1 MSFVF
6 VADVNHILAINK
18 DHIVVSSGSTL
29 EVCLVTAGPDT
40 HGGATYQLERVKKLV
55 PIHKENVTCMI
66 LVGGKKH
73 FFPEHFLILGNKNE
87 KSLKTDTKLKDQA
100 SFACIIS

>member
-1 MSFVF
+1 MQSDKCNLPVFFFFF

-18 DHIVVSSGSTL
+18 DHIVVASGSTL

-66 LVGGKKH
+66 LVGGKKYFPLLYLFIY
-73 FFPEHFLILGNKNE
+73 FFWK
-87 KSLKTDTKLKDQA
+87 
-100 SFACIIS
+100 